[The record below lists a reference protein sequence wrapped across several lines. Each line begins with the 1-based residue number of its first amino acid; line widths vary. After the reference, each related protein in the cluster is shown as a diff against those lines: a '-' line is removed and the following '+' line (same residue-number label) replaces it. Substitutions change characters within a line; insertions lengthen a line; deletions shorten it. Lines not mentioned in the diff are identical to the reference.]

1 MSSSTKE
8 NIKSIALTLFAKKGY
23 EGTTMNEIA
32 NLVGIKKASLY
43 AHFKG
48 KEDLFFLV
56 YEDLAQE
63 YVNLMGQIM
72 NVANSMKVQ
81 DKLYYMFEQYISYY
95 INNPEVQA
103 FWNQI
108 TLFTPSD
115 IYDKF
120 FFHASNYDFIVQQW
134 IETTF
139 IEGMSQ
145 GLIKNGD
152 AQKMTVAYRAFR
164 EGLLNG
170 MMVTSELENEENIR
184 LLWEYFWFGIKGRES
199 NIETR

>member
-8 NIKSIALTLFAKKGY
+8 KIKSVALTLFAQKGY

-32 NLVGIKKASLY
+32 GLVGIKKASLY

-48 KEDLFFLV
+48 KEDLFFSV

-63 YVNLMGQIM
+63 YVNLMNRII
-72 NVANSMKVQ
+72 NAANSMEVQ

-103 FWNQI
+103 FWNQV

-120 FFHASNYDFIVQQW
+120 FPHASNCDFIVQQW

-145 GLIKNGD
+145 GLIRNGD
-152 AQKMTVAYRAFR
+152 APKMTVAYRALR

-170 MMVTSELENEENIR
+170 MMVNSELKNDEHIR
-184 LLWEYFWFGIKGRES
+184 VLWEYFWFGLKGRE
-199 NIETR
+199 